1 VVQFWR
7 VARGIQQVSLILFER
22 GVLDDA
28 ALERALSDPE
38 LDEARLLARL
48 GEEGYAEADLVSAL
62 AQRSGLPGIDLS
74 RSVLSLKPL
83 DLIPRAVA
91 ETDLML
97 PLSSE
102 GGRLHVAML
111 SPEDAARATDEVRF
125 ISGMDVSTYVAI
137 AGPLERTIAEAYD
150 ARERGESFLRG
161 SAVPPNSPPPGQSK
175 LTMYLPGQTPADP
188 AVRARTGEIFSSE
201 RPAEVVEL
209 SEEDA
214 TEEATLEV
222 VEELEPEPAVRP
234 PRAAAGPQ
242 AKGKGA
248 AGPQA
253 KGKGAAGPQARGKA
267 AAGADADF
275 SFEVGPEEDDGAE
288 VVGSV
293 RVGPKQ
299 VLVVDDEPDILRL
312 LERALKASGFAV
324 RTAADGAK
332 AEEALAAATPDLV
345 LLDAMLPHVHGFEI
359 CSRIKSNP
367 RLRAVPV
374 IMMSAVYRGWRFAK
388 DARDA
393 YGADDYIEKPFH
405 LADLLQRVEG
415 RLAEGTRKPPPQKA
429 KAEELLRRGLA
440 LLEEK
445 KLQEARAALDLAVK
459 EDPFSPRCQIA
470 LARALVDVGD
480 VFRAITHYERAV
492 ELRPGLFP
500 ALRNLAALYMDKG
513 FRSKAA
519 ETLERAMQHAP
530 DPKTREQVKTQL
542 LRLL

>member
-1 VVQFWR
+1 VVQFCH
-7 VARGIQQVSLILFER
+7 VARGIQQVSLILYER

-38 LDEARLLARL
+38 LDEARFLARL

-83 DLIPRAVA
+83 DLIPRTVA

-150 ARERGESFLRG
+150 AHERGESFLRG

-175 LTMYLPGQTPADP
+175 MTMYLPGQTPADP

-201 RPAEVVEL
+201 KVAEEAH
-209 SEEDA
+209 EEA
-214 TEEATLEV
+214 TEEATLEATIEL
-222 VEELEPEPAVRP
+222 VEELEPEP
-234 PRAAAGPQ
+234 PR
-242 AKGKGA
+242 GA

-253 KGKGAAGPQARGKA
+253 KGKA
-267 AAGADADF
+267 AARADADF
-275 SFEVGPEEDDGAE
+275 SLEVGPEEDDGAE

-345 LLDAMLPHVHGFEI
+345 LLDAMLPYVHGFEV

-405 LADLLQRVEG
+405 LADLLQRIEG

-445 KLQEARAALDLAVK
+445 KLPEARAELDRAVK

-470 LARALVDVGD
+470 LARVLVDTGD

-519 ETLERAMQHAP
+519 ETLERALQHAP

>member
-1 VVQFWR
+1 
-7 VARGIQQVSLILFER
+7 VARGIQQVSLILYER

-38 LDEARLLARL
+38 LDEARFLARL
-48 GEEGYAEADLVSAL
+48 GEEGYAEADLVAAL

-74 RSVLSLKPL
+74 KSVLALKPL

-137 AGPLERTIAEAYD
+137 AGSLERTIAEAYD

-161 SAVPPNSPPPGQSK
+161 SAVGPGSPPPGQSK

-188 AVRARTGEIFSSE
+188 PVRARTDEILASEKAAGEDEEEGLI
-201 RPAEVVEL
+201 EL
-209 SEEDA
+209 
-214 TEEATLEV
+214 
-222 VEELEPEPAVRP
+222 VEEVEPEP
-234 PRAAAGPQ
+234 PRAAT
-242 AKGKGA
+242 
-248 AGPQA
+248 
-253 KGKGAAGPQARGKA
+253 GPQARGKA
-267 AAGADADF
+267 SAHAAKAASAGAAARADADF
-275 SFEVGPEEDDGAE
+275 SLEVGPEEDDGAE

-312 LERALKASGFAV
+312 LDRALKAAGFAV

-332 AEEALAAATPDLV
+332 AEEALAASRPDLV

-367 RLRAVPV
+367 KLRGVAV

-388 DARDA
+388 DAHDT

-405 LADLLQRVEG
+405 LADLLQRIEG

-429 KAEELLRRGLA
+429 KAEEFLRRGLA

-445 KLQEARAALDLAVK
+445 KLPEARAELDRAVK
-459 EDPFSPRCQIA
+459 EDPFSPRCHIA
-470 LARALVDVGD
+470 LARVLVETGD
-480 VFRAITHYERAV
+480 IFRAITQYERAV

-519 ETLERAMQHAP
+519 ETLERALQHAP

>member
-1 VVQFWR
+1 MLHFER
-7 VARGIQQVSLILFER
+7 VARAIQQVSLILHER

-38 LDEARLLARL
+38 LDEARFLARL
-48 GEEGYAEADLVSAL
+48 GEDGYAEADLVAAL

-74 RSVLSLKPL
+74 HSILSLKPL
-83 DLIPRAVA
+83 DLVPRTVA
-91 ETDLML
+91 ETDVML

-125 ISGMDVSTYVAI
+125 ITGMEVSTYVAI
-137 AGPLERTIAEAYD
+137 AGALERTIAEAYD

-161 SAVPPNSPPPGQSK
+161 TALAADGPPPKGQSK
-175 LTMYLPGQTPADP
+175 LSMYLPGQTPAGP
-188 AVRARTGEIFSSE
+188 AVRARTGEILAPE
-201 RPAEVVEL
+201 EV
-209 SEEDA
+209 
-214 TEEATLEV
+214 EAAF
-222 VEELEPEPAVRP
+222 EPELDLIEDPEPLPGSPAAP
-234 PRAAAGPQ
+234 AARAAP
-242 AKGKGA
+242 
-248 AGPQA
+248 P
-253 KGKGAAGPQARGKA
+253 PARA
-267 AAGADADF
+267 RADADF
-275 SFEVGPEEDDGAE
+275 SLEVGSDEDDVAEE

-312 LERALKASGFAV
+312 LERSLKASGYVV

-332 AEEALAAATPDLV
+332 AEEALAAGRPDLV

-367 RLRAVPV
+367 KLRGVPV
-374 IMMSAVYRGWRFAK
+374 IMMSAVYRGWRFAQ

-393 YGADDYIEKPFH
+393 YGADDYVEKPFH
-405 LADLLQRVEG
+405 LADLLQRIEG
-415 RLAEGTRKPPPQKA
+415 RLAEGTRQPPPQKA
-429 KAEELLRRGLA
+429 KAEALLARGLA

-445 KLQEARAALDLAVK
+445 KLPQARAELERAVK
-459 EDPFSPRCQIA
+459 EDPFSPRCHIA
-470 LARALVDVGD
+470 LARALVETGD
-480 VFRAITHYERAV
+480 VFRAITQYERAV

-519 ETLERAMQHAP
+519 ETLERALPHAP
-530 DPKTREQVKTQL
+530 DPKTREQVKAQL

>member
-1 VVQFWR
+1 
-7 VARGIQQVSLILFER
+7 VARGIQQVSLILHER

-28 ALERALSDPE
+28 AIERALSDPE
-38 LDEARLLARL
+38 LDEARFLARL
-48 GEEGYAEADLVSAL
+48 SEEGYAEADLVAAL

-74 RSVLSLKPL
+74 KSVLSLKPL

-137 AGPLERTIAEAYD
+137 AGALERTIAEAYD

-161 SAVPPNSPPPGQSK
+161 SAVAPGSTAPGQSK

-188 AVRARTGEIFSSE
+188 PVRARTDEILASE
-201 RPAEVVEL
+201 KVVG
-209 SEEDA
+209 EDA
-214 TEEATLEV
+214 EEEPIELIELIDV
-222 VEELEPEPAVRP
+222 VEEVEEVDPGP
-234 PRAAAGPQ
+234 PPTTAA
-242 AKGKGA
+242 
-248 AGPQA
+248 
-253 KGKGAAGPQARGKA
+253 PQARGKPPVHPAKA
-267 AAGADADF
+267 ASAGAARRADADF
-275 SFEVGPEEDDGAE
+275 SLEVGPEEDDGAE

-312 LERALKASGFAV
+312 LERALKAAGFAV

-332 AEEALAAATPDLV
+332 AEEALAASSPDLV

-367 RLRAVPV
+367 KLRGVPV

-388 DARDA
+388 DAHDT

-405 LADLLQRVEG
+405 LADLLQRIEG
-415 RLAEGTRKPPPQKA
+415 RLAEGTRKAPPQKA
-429 KAEELLRRGLA
+429 KAEEYLRRGLA
-440 LLEEK
+440 LLEQK
-445 KLQEARAALDLAVK
+445 KLPEARAELDRAVK
-459 EDPFSPRCQIA
+459 EDPFSPRCHIA
-470 LARALVDVGD
+470 LARVLVETGD
-480 VFRAITHYERAV
+480 IFRAITQYERAV

-500 ALRNLAALYMDKG
+500 ALRNLAALYLDKG

-519 ETLERAMQHAP
+519 ETLERALQHAP
-530 DPKTREQVKTQL
+530 DPTTREQVKTQL